1 MREKIYI
8 CSPCRGKNYEDNIE
22 NAITWS
28 SQVFRLGFLPVT
40 PHIYF
45 TRFLSDENS
54 EERAAA
60 LEIGRELLQECSEV
74 WVFGLD
80 SPSEGMQAEIAQAI
94 RCGIPVR
101 DGDEILSGMKK
112 SEHDDEIDARLYAAG
127 AKRYARRRDPEL
139 VAAFEMLQKNVLDD
153 FDRWLKRQQPRG

>member
-8 CSPCRGKNYEDNIE
+8 CSPCRGENYDDNIE

-28 SQVFRLGFLPVT
+28 AQVFRLGFLPVT

-74 WVFGLD
+74 WVFGALD
-80 SPSEGMQAEIAQAI
+80 NPSEGMKAEIAQAI

-101 DGDEILSGMKK
+101 DGQAEVMKRTKEIRIRKDIPEDELKKLVEAMKHGTIMPVK
-112 SEHDDEIDARLYAAG
+112 PEKEPKHIIVVEV
-127 AKRYARRRDPEL
+127 RRITGGGR
-139 VAAFEMLQKNVLDD
+139 
-153 FDRWLKRQQPRG
+153 